1 MSDRLGPPPASP
13 EWEAEA
19 GPILLMG
26 LFTTIRQMRAHA
38 GEPIDLASMY
48 LLYNVL
54 QKPGIRVS
62 ELAGDV
68 GLDASTMSRHVQN
81 LTRAGYLKRSTA
93 LDDKRAAAVHLTD
106 QGLEVIL
113 KIVKSRSAMIIRA
126 MENWNAEDRQRFLEL
141 ALRFVVDFSESTQPG
156 VSAGIKSL

>member
-1 MSDRLGPPPASP
+1 MPARPDPPPTP
-13 EWEAEA
+13 GEWEEEA

-26 LFTTIRQMRAHA
+26 LFTIIRQMRAYA
-38 GEPIDLASMY
+38 GEPIDLPSMY

-62 ELAGDV
+62 ELAGFV

-81 LTRAGYLKRSTA
+81 LTRAGYLERAAA

-106 QGLEVIL
+106 QGLAVIL
-113 KIVKSRSAMIIRA
+113 EIVKSRSAMIIRA
-126 MENWNAEDRQRFLEL
+126 IEHWSVEDRHRFFEL
-141 ALRFVVDFSESTQPG
+141 ALRFVADFSE
-156 VSAGIKSL
+156 AAHR